1 MTVIALR
8 AIRAG
13 TSPAPTTIRKLAAG
27 VTLLVLTTILAPP
40 LGLAGQTQTPA
51 QRFRAVREKLLFDYD
66 WQFRLG
72 DVAAAKSDDDTD
84 TGALFAKAGRGAA
97 PARLDFDGTNW
108 RVIDLPHDWAVEQEF
123 VNSPD
128 SNVMAHGYKPL
139 GRQFPA
145 TSVGWYR
152 RLFFLPASDVNRRIA
167 VKFDGVFRDS
177 TVWLNGHY
185 MGRNES
191 GYSEFSYD
199 ITDYVQC
206 GGMNLIAVRVDA
218 TEAEGW
224 FYEGAGIYRHAW
236 LLKYGPVHIPE
247 YGVFVHSRVEEGA
260 ARVTAETG
268 ILNQSG
274 RDVTC
279 VLETSVIDS
288 QGKVAGTAVTE
299 GVQLKSG
306 EQTKLDQQINL
317 VKPNLWSL
325 ESPYLYTLESLVK
338 SNGRVIDH
346 RTTRFG
352 IRTIRFDKD
361 RGLFVN
367 DKPVKIKGVCCHQDH
382 AGVGAALPDR
392 LQYFRVEKLKQMGAN
407 AYRAA
412 HNPPT
417 TELLEACDRLGMLVV
432 DENRLI
438 GSSPEM
444 MSRFERLVLRDRNH
458 PSVVIWSI
466 GNEERMIQSTDAGRR
481 LAESL
486 LGRLRELDPT
496 RVATYAA
503 DNRDQFGGINSVI
516 PVRGFNY
523 HLTFIDKYR
532 KEHPDQPL
540 VGTEVASTLATRGVY
555 ADDAA
560 RGYLSDYDRNHTR
573 NGTTAEEW
581 WRFYA
586 AREWLAGGFVW
597 TGFDYRGEPKPYG
610 WPNINSHFGVMDM
623 CGFPKNNYYYYQSW
637 WSDRDV
643 LHIAPHWNWRGREGQ
658 AIDVW
663 CWSNCESVE
672 LFLNGKSMGR
682 KTMEAN
688 SHLEWKVPY
697 APGVIEARGIKNGKE
712 IITRVETTGE
722 AASINLEADR
732 RSVLGDG
739 EDVSV
744 ITVTARDEQG
754 REVPTADSLIR
765 FEVSGPGRIIG
776 VGNGDPSSHEP
787 DRYPKGNYQRRLFN
801 GKCQVLIQTIRQAGT
816 IELRATSE
824 RLKAAKLQIQTQHAQ
839 PRPAVN

>member
-1 MTVIALR
+1 MKSLTA
-8 AIRAG
+8 
-13 TSPAPTTIRKLAAG
+13 SMM
-27 VTLLVLTTILAPP
+27 LLVFTTVLAPP
-40 LGLAGQTQTPA
+40 LSFAGQAERPA

-66 WQFRLG
+66 WQFQLG
-72 DVAAAKSDDDTD
+72 DITLTKTDDDSD
-84 TGALFAKAGRGAA
+84 TGALFAKAGRAVG
-97 PARLDFDGTNW
+97 PVRMDFDASKW
-108 RVIDLPHDWAVEQEF
+108 RVLDLPHDWAVEQEF

-139 GRQFPA
+139 GKEFPN

-152 RLFFLPASDVNRRIA
+152 RLFFVPASDVNRRIS

-177 TVWLNGHY
+177 IVWLNGHY
-185 MGRNES
+185 LGRNES

-199 ITDYVQC
+199 ITDYVQY

-218 TEAEGW
+218 TDGEGW
-224 FYEGAGIYRHAW
+224 FYEGAGIYRHVW
-236 LLKYGPVHIPE
+236 LLKHGPVHIPE
-247 YGVFVHSRVEEGA
+247 YGVFVHSRMEEGL
-260 ARVTAETG
+260 ARVAAETG
-268 ILNQSG
+268 ILNQSD
-274 RDVTC
+274 RDATC
-279 VLETSVIDS
+279 ELETSVIDS
-288 QGKVAGTAVTE
+288 QGKVAGTIVTQ
-299 GVQLKSG
+299 GIQLKSG
-306 EQTKLDQQINL
+306 ERTTLNQQINL
-317 VKPNLWSL
+317 SKPNLWSL
-325 ESPYLYTLESLVK
+325 EAPYLYTLESIVK

-346 RTTRFG
+346 RTTPFG

-361 RGLFVN
+361 RGLFLN

-392 LQYFRVEKLKQMGAN
+392 LQYFRIEKLKQMGAN

-417 TELLEACDRLGMLVV
+417 SELLDACDRLGLLVM

-438 GSSPEM
+438 GSSPEL
-444 MSRFERLVLRDRNH
+444 MSRFERLILRDRNH
-458 PSVVIWSI
+458 PSVIIWSI
-466 GNEERMIQSTDAGRR
+466 GNEERWIQSTDTGKR
-481 LAESL
+481 LAQSL
-486 LGRLRELDPT
+486 LRRQRELDPT
-496 RVATYAA
+496 RPATYAA

-523 HLTFIDKYR
+523 HLGFIDKYR

-540 VGTEVASTLATRGVY
+540 IGTEVASTLATRGVY
-555 ADDAA
+555 ANDAA
-560 RGYLSDYDRNHTR
+560 RGYVSDYDLNYPR
-573 NGTTAEEW
+573 NGSPAEEW

-610 WPNINSHFGVMDM
+610 WPNINSHFGVMDV

-643 LHIAPHWNWRGREGQ
+643 LHIAPHWNWKGKEGQ
-658 AIDVW
+658 TIDVW

-672 LFLNGKSMGR
+672 LFLNGKSLGR
-682 KTMEAN
+682 KRMEAN

-697 APGVIEARGIKNGKE
+697 APGVIEARGVRNGKE
-712 IITRVETTGE
+712 IITRIETTGE
-722 AASINLEADR
+722 AANIKLEADR
-732 RSVLGDG
+732 RSVLADG

-776 VGNGDPSSHEP
+776 VGNGDPSSHEA
-787 DRYPKGNYQRRLFN
+787 DRYPKGNYQRHLFN
-801 GKCQVLIQTIRQAGT
+801 GKCQVLIQTIRQMGT

-824 RLKAAKLQIQTQHAQ
+824 RLKAAKLQIQAEASQ

>member
-1 MTVIALR
+1 MKSLTA
-8 AIRAG
+8 
-13 TSPAPTTIRKLAAG
+13 SMM
-27 VTLLVLTTILAPP
+27 LLVLTIILAPSFSF
-40 LGLAGQTQTPA
+40 AGQAEMPA

-66 WQFRLG
+66 WQFQLG
-72 DVAAAKSDDDTD
+72 DSPSPKSDDDSD
-84 TGALFAKAGRGAA
+84 TGALFAKAGRVTGAA
-97 PARLDFDGTNW
+97 RTDFDASKW
-108 RVIDLPHDWAVEQEF
+108 RVLDLPHDWAVEQDF

-128 SNVMAHGYKPL
+128 PNVMAHGYKPL
-139 GRQFPA
+139 GKQFLN

-152 RLFFLPASDVNRRIA
+152 RTFFVPASDVNRRIA

-185 MGRNES
+185 LGRNES

-199 ITDYVQC
+199 ITDYVQY

-224 FYEGAGIYRHAW
+224 FYEGAGIYRHVW

-247 YGVFVHSRVEEGA
+247 YGVFVHSRVQESA
-260 ARVTAETG
+260 ALVTAETG
-268 ILNQSG
+268 ILNQSD

-279 VLETSVIDS
+279 ELQTSVIDS
-288 QGKVAGTAVTE
+288 QGKVAGTIVTE
-299 GVQLKSG
+299 GVRLKSG
-306 EQTKLDQQINL
+306 ERVALNQQIN
-317 VKPNLWSL
+317 VSKPNLWSL
-325 ESPYLYTLESLVK
+325 EAPYLYSLESIVR

-346 RTTRFG
+346 RTTQFA

-361 RGLFVN
+361 RGLLLN

-392 LQYFRVEKLKQMGAN
+392 LQYFRVEKLKEMGAN

-417 TELLEACDRLGMLVV
+417 TELLEACDRLGLLVM

-438 GSSPEM
+438 GSSPEL
-444 MSRFERLVLRDRNH
+444 MSRFERLILRDRNH
-458 PSVVIWSI
+458 PSVIIWSL
-466 GNEERMIQSTDAGRR
+466 GNEERGIQSTDTGKR
-481 LAESL
+481 LAQSL
-486 LGRLRELDPT
+486 LRRLRELDPT
-496 RVATYAA
+496 RLATYAA
-503 DNRDQFGGINSVI
+503 DNRDQFGGINIVI

-523 HLTFIDKYR
+523 HLGFIDKYR

-540 VGTEVASTLATRGVY
+540 IGTEVASTLATRGIY
-555 ADDAA
+555 ANDAA
-560 RGYLSDYDRNHTR
+560 RGYLSDYDLNHPR
-573 NGTTAEEW
+573 NGSTAEEW

-610 WPNINSHFGVMDM
+610 WPNINSHFGVMDV

-658 AIDVW
+658 TIDVW

-672 LFLNGKSMGR
+672 LFLNGKSLGR
-682 KTMEAN
+682 KAMEAN

-697 APGVIEARGIKNGKE
+697 EPGVIEARGIRNGKE
-712 IITRVETTGE
+712 LVTRVETTGD
-722 AASINLEADR
+722 AANIKLEADR
-732 RSVLGDG
+732 RSVLADG

-744 ITVTARDEQG
+744 ITVTAHDERG
-754 REVPTADSLIR
+754 REVPIADNLIR

-776 VGNGDPSSHEP
+776 VGNGDPSSHEA

-801 GKCQVLIQTIRQAGT
+801 GKCQVLIQTIRQAGA
-816 IELRATSE
+816 IELRATSVK
-824 RLKAAKLQIQTQHAQ
+824 LQPAKLQIQAQPSQ
-839 PRPAVN
+839 PRPSVN